1 MASVHESLYF
11 NPMMTNGVVHANVF
25 GVKDW
30 VTPYKITVL
39 MLLDEM
45 TISTSIT
52 LLDRRRLNKLI
63 LPLLQSPDMTLS
75 QLIKTVED
83 SCPQLAYTVHLRL
96 QLMADGELKDM
107 EHFFDMLPSPF
118 NETESEAHK
127 TSVVGLFMRHMVLAY
142 NKLSFSQVY
151 KLYTALQQYYQSYER
166 KDSPATEPAED
177 TDMELTNTE
186 ELGGKMEKEE
196 LDLEPSD
203 DEVSTR
209 GPLSQKQAEYFLA
222 QQAYLL
228 KNDENKALDPAA
240 LQKELN
246 NMLKFNPDFAEAHY
260 LTYLNSMRVQ
270 DIFNSTDSLLHYF
283 DRLIL
288 PGGDSKSNGDE
299 GCGRSLRYAALNL
312 AALHCR
318 FGHYQQAELALQEA
332 IRIAQESNDH
342 VCLQHCL
349 SWLYLLEQMKG
360 SDSTLTE
367 HAVKMAVHFCL
378 PYLASLGIQS
388 LVQQGAVGGKT
399 ANKLMDALKDTDLL
413 HWKHSLSELIDISIA
428 QKTAIWRMCGKS
440 TMALQQAQVL
450 LSMNSLEPV
459 NLGVQQNN
467 SEAFAVALCHLSELH
482 AEQGLFAAASEIL
495 KHLREAYLLKNDE
508 NKALDPAALQ
518 KELNNMLKFNPDF
531 AEAHYLSYLNSMRV
545 QDIFNSTDSLLH
557 YFDRLILPGGDSK
570 SNGDEGCGRSLRYA
584 ALNLAA
590 LHCRFG
596 HYTMAL
602 QQAQVLLSMNSLEPV
617 NLGVQQNNS
626 EAFAVALC
634 HLSELHA
641 EQNQTTEA
649 YKVLQRLLL
658 YCEKIKGTEMTIR
671 VMLSLAELHWSSS
684 CHAVALPLLL
694 RSLAVS
700 REYHLQY
707 LASECILHL
716 AFSQLMLGIPEQA
729 LNILHMAIEPI
740 LAHGALL
747 DKGRAMLLVAKCQ
760 IVTASSEPSKQQKTQ
775 ALEVA
780 VLNLEEAGTYF
791 TKVDCKER
799 VRDIYYLQARLYH
812 SLGKTAE
819 RNKCAMLF
827 RQLNQELPS
836 QGVPLITRL

>member
-45 TISTSIT
+45 TVSTSIT

-151 KLYTALQQYYQSYER
+151 KLYTALQQYYQSCER
-166 KDSPATEPAED
+166 KDSPAAEPAED
-177 TDMELTNTE
+177 TGMELTNTE
-186 ELGGKMEKEE
+186 ELGAKMEKEE
-196 LDLEPSD
+196 LDFAPSD
-203 DEVSTR
+203 DEVSAR

-260 LTYLNSMRVQ
+260 LSYLNSMRVQ

-428 QKTAIWRMCGKS
+428 QKTAIWRMYGKS
-440 TMALQQAQVL
+440 MMALQQAQVL
-450 LSMNSLEPV
+450 LNMNSLEPV

-495 KHLREAYLLKNDE
+495 KHLRERFPPHSQHAKLWMLCDQKIQFDRAMNDGKYHLADSLVMGIAALSKTE
-508 NKALDPAALQ
+508 GLYRKALV
-518 KELNNMLKFNPDF
+518 LK
-531 AEAHYLSYLNSMRV
+531 A
-545 QDIFNSTDSLLH
+545 
-557 YFDRLILPGGDSK
+557 
-570 SNGDEGCGRSLRYA
+570 
-584 ALNLAA
+584 
-590 LHCRFG
+590 
-596 HYTMAL
+596 
-602 QQAQVLLSMNSLEPV
+602 
-617 NLGVQQNNS
+617 
-626 EAFAVALC
+626 
-634 HLSELHA
+634 
-641 EQNQTTEA
+641 QNQTTEA

-671 VMLSLAELHWSSS
+671 VMLSLAELHWSSC
-684 CHAVALPLLL
+684 CHAIALPLLL
-694 RSLAVS
+694 RSLALS
-700 REYHLQY
+700 REYHLQH
-707 LASECILHL
+707 LASESILHL

-760 IVTASSEPSKQQKTQ
+760 IVTVSSEPSKQKAQ

-780 VLNLEEAGTYF
+780 IQNLEEAGTYF
-791 TKVDCKER
+791 AKVDCKER
-799 VRDIYYLQARLYH
+799 VRDVYYLQARLYH
-812 SLGKTAE
+812 SLGKTAQ

-827 RQLNQELPS
+827 RQHNQELPS